1 MISVVMENEQTLY
14 HCEKVINAW
23 IKTLLYGFKD
33 LYIYNVFHLKLQC
46 SYTFGKGCL
55 FTKNK
60 CSNPRSCLETNHEKY
75 GTVSREKYSMELQLY
90 INTPSKAV
98 LHFKVS
104 VITVE
109 ILHR

>member
-1 MISVVMENEQTLY
+1 
-14 HCEKVINAW
+14 
-23 IKTLLYGFKD
+23 
-33 LYIYNVFHLKLQC
+33 
-46 SYTFGKGCL
+46 
-55 FTKNK
+55 
-60 CSNPRSCLETNHEKY
+60 LETNHEKY

-98 LHFKVS
+98 LHFEVS